1 MSQNPLSA
9 SEPWNLVADGYAET
23 TMLVFEQF
31 ADEAIAA
38 SKLKPNSTVLDVAC
52 GPGTLAL
59 RLAHHAAQV
68 HGIDFSEAM
77 LAVFRNKIEQ
87 AGHRNIALHCGDAQ
101 TLPYA
106 DATFDAAFSL
116 FGLMFF
122 PDRKRGFAEIY
133 RTLKPGGSIAIT
145 SWAPVDQSPAMQTMF
160 GALRAI
166 KPDLPQP
173 QRSVTTLENPER
185 FKQEMEEAGFR
196 NIEIR
201 SVTEAFP
208 VGTPAEF
215 WDNMVKGSAPIQMMK
230 KSIMSVRGEISVRG
244 EPDGT
249 TSHSTKL
256 ASEQVAGYVEPHS
269 ENMGEALWR
278 EKEKLALAWL
288 EETLPARK
296 GPLTSDAWLG
306 VGVK

>member
-1 MSQNPLSA
+1 MSLNTNPLSA

-59 RLAHHAAQV
+59 RLTQHTEQIHC
-68 HGIDFSEAM
+68 IDFSEAM

-106 DATFDAAFSL
+106 DETFDAAFSL

-122 PDRKRGFAEIY
+122 PDRQQGFAEIY
-133 RTLKPGGSIAIT
+133 RTLKPGGSIALT

-173 QRSVTTLENPER
+173 QRSIATLENPER
-185 FKQEMEEAGFR
+185 FMQEMQEAGFR

-201 SVTEAFP
+201 SVTKAFP
-208 VGTPAEF
+208 TGSTGEF
-215 WDNMVKGSAPIQMMK
+215 WDSMVKGSAPIQMMK
-230 KSIMSVRGEISVRG
+230 KSIMSVRGE
-244 EPDGT
+244 P
-249 TSHSTKL
+249 
-256 ASEQVAGYVEPHS
+256 VEPNS

-288 EETLPARK
+288 EETLPTLKR
-296 GPLTSDAWLG
+296 PLTSDAWLG
-306 VGVK
+306 VGWR

>member
-1 MSQNPLSA
+1 LSHASSDQPALQPAASHNPLSA

-23 TMLVFEQF
+23 TMIVFEEY

-38 SKLKPNSTVLDVAC
+38 CNLKPNSTVLDVAC
-52 GPGTLAL
+52 GPGTVAL
-59 RLAHHAAQV
+59 RLAQHAKQV

-87 AGHRNIALHCGDAQ
+87 AGHHNIQLHCGDAQ

-106 DATFDAAFSL
+106 DNTFDAAFSL

-122 PDRKRGFAEIY
+122 PNRKQGFAEIH
-133 RTLKPGGSIAIT
+133 RTLKPGGSVAVS
-145 SWAPVDQSPAMQTMF
+145 SWAPVDQSPAMMTMF

-173 QRSVTTLENPER
+173 QRSIATLENPER

-196 NIEIR
+196 NVEIHK
-201 SVTEAFP
+201 VTKAFP
-208 VGTPAEF
+208 VGTTAEF
-215 WDNMVKGSAPIQMMK
+215 WESMVKGSAPIQMMK
-230 KSIMSVRGEISVRG
+230 KGLGEV
-244 EPDGT
+244 
-249 TSHSTKL
+249 
-256 ASEQVAGYVEPHS
+256 
-269 ENMGEALWR
+269 LWR

-288 EETLPARK
+288 EETLPALK
-296 GPLTSDAWLG
+296 MPLTSDAWLG
-306 VGVK
+306 LGVKSEII

>member
-1 MSQNPLSA
+1 MTQPASNPLSA

-59 RLAHHAAQV
+59 RLAHHAEQV
-68 HGIDFSEAM
+68 HGIDFSESM

-122 PDRKRGFAEIY
+122 PDRKRGFDEIY

-201 SVTEAFP
+201 SVTKAFP
-208 VGTPAEF
+208 VGTVPEF
-215 WDNMVKGSAPIQMMK
+215 WENMVKGSAPIQMMK
-230 KSIMSVRGEISVRG
+230 KGLGDE
-244 EPDGT
+244 
-249 TSHSTKL
+249 
-256 ASEQVAGYVEPHS
+256 
-269 ENMGEALWR
+269 LWR

-288 EETLPARK
+288 EETLPTLPM
-296 GPLTSDAWLG
+296 PLTSDAWLG
-306 VGVK
+306 VGIK